1 MSSPAAPTPVTQLL
15 ALARAGDPA
24 ALDQA
29 YAAVYQELK
38 QLARRQLRRE
48 RGALETT
55 VLVHEAYLKLV
66 AGEGASP
73 DDRNHL
79 LGLAARAMRQVL
91 VDHARYVN
99 AGKRDAGGPMLTLRP
114 DAAPAAGPD
123 ALDILTVDDTIRK
136 LHEIDPRVARVVEL
150 RCFGGCDVA
159 EIARILELPEYTV
172 RRDWRKARALL
183 LAELGT

>member
-1 MSSPAAPTPVTQLL
+1 MNCPAASAPVTQLL
-15 ALARAGDPA
+15 ALARAGDA
-24 ALDQA
+24 QALDRA

-48 RGALETT
+48 RGAFETT

-66 AGEGASP
+66 AGERPSP

-99 AGKRDAGGPMLTLRP
+99 ASKRDGGGLTLTLQH
-114 DAAPAAGPD
+114 DVAAAAEPD
-123 ALDILTVDDTIRK
+123 ALDVLIIDDTIQK
-136 LHEIDPRVARVVEL
+136 LHEIEPRLARVVEL
-150 RCFGGCDVA
+150 RCFGGYDVA
-159 EIARILELPEYTV
+159 EIARILELPDYTV

-183 LAELGT
+183 MAELDR

>member
-1 MSSPAAPTPVTQLL
+1 MSSPAASAPVTQLL

-24 ALDQA
+24 ALDRA

-48 RGALETT
+48 RDAFETT

-66 AGEGASP
+66 AGESASAE
-73 DDRNHL
+73 DRNHL

-99 AGKRDAGGPMLTLRP
+99 AGKRDSGGPTLTLRL
-114 DAAPAAGPD
+114 DAQASEPD
-123 ALDILTVDDTIRK
+123 ALDILIVDDTIRT
-136 LHEIDPRVARVVEL
+136 LHEIDPRLARVVEL

-159 EIARILELPEYTV
+159 EIAQILELPDDTV

-183 LAELGT
+183 MTELAK